1 MSRHRMTDAE
11 HTAELRAEMEAAGTP
26 ADQLALMRFYLI
38 EFDRA
43 SERFPELDCD
53 KSRQVRAELVE
64 EIARLEHLNK
74 HWHKGHG
81 S

>member
-1 MSRHRMTDAE
+1 
-11 HTAELRAEMEAAGTP
+11 MEAARTP

-64 EIARLEHLNK
+64 EIARLEQLNK
-74 HWHKGHG
+74 H
-81 S
+81 